1 MDCNSI
7 TKGLVGA
14 ICGAPATPGTGKK
27 VYLATYTDVDKSLSV
42 VTNNVISD
50 LVLKATKKAYVFESL
65 ADSAMGEATLA
76 KETYFNVY
84 THALSLKVFTK
95 SEDAKAFVNT
105 LTGARVIAIV
115 ENREKG
121 TDGEVKY
128 EVYGWGS
135 GLELAEAV
143 GTTDMADRVVYSLK
157 LQSNDKSKEGTLP
170 LSLFDTDEA
179 TTDAIIA
186 SLIA

>member
-14 ICGAPATPGTGKK
+14 VCGTPEVPGTGKK
-27 VYLATYTDVDKSLSV
+27 VILITYNDIDRSLSV

-50 LVLKATKKAYVFESL
+50 LVLKATKKGYAFESL
-65 ADSAMGEATLA
+65 ADSAMGEATLG
-76 KETYFNVY
+76 KETYFS
-84 THALSLKVFTK
+84 TFAHAVSLKVFTK
-95 SEDAKAFVNT
+95 SEDAKAFVNQ
-105 LTGARVIAIV
+105 LAGARVVAIV
-115 ENREKG
+115 ENRAIG

-128 EVYGWGS
+128 EVYGWGA
-135 GLELAEAV
+135 GLELSEAV

-157 LQSNDKSKEGTLP
+157 LTSNDKSKEGTLP